1 MKNIITT
8 ILLLSTIILSAQKT
22 EHNTLTKKE
31 TKKGWVLLFDGE
43 TTKGWKGI
51 SLDHFPKQGWL
62 VENGE
67 LKVNATDGAE
77 SKNGGDIVTVLTYG
91 PDFDFKWDWKMETV
105 GGNSGLK
112 YFVQESLTKKG
123 KKYGYGLEYQI
134 LDDMNHFWMKNGK
147 MKPNDYHT
155 LGSLYEF
162 FPASPKKNP
171 APLGEWNQ
179 SRIISKDNKVEHW
192 LNGKKIL
199 TYERGGVAFVEMLS
213 KSKFKNIKNFGQ
225 EENGK
230 ILLQDHGGK
239 VSYRN
244 IKIRKL

>member
-1 MKNIITT
+1 MKTLITT
-8 ILLLSTIILSAQKT
+8 LILLTSLSLFAQ
-22 EHNTLTKKE
+22 EHNTLSKKE
-31 TKKGWVLLFDGE
+31 IKKGWTLLFDGK
-43 TTKGWKGI
+43 TSDGWKGI
-51 SLDHFPKQGWL
+51 SKDHFPKHGWIIKD
-62 VENGE
+62 GE

-77 SKNGGDIVTVLTYG
+77 SGNGGDIVTTDVYG
-91 PDFDFKWDWKMETV
+91 PNFDLKWEWKMETV

-112 YFVQESLTKKG
+112 YFVQENRTKKG

-134 LDDMNHFWMKNGK
+134 LDDMNHPWMKNGK
-147 MKPNDYHT
+147 MVPNDYHT
-155 LGSLYEF
+155 MGSLYEF
-162 FPASPKKNP
+162 FPASAKKSP

-179 SRIISKDNKVEHW
+179 SRIICKNNKVEHW

-199 TYERGGVAFVEMLS
+199 TYERGGEEFIEMLK
-213 KSKFKNIKNFGQ
+213 KSKFKHIKNFGQ

-244 IKIRKL
+244 VKIRTL